1 MLTLL
6 LGLELKTCKTA
17 EILLDDGLV
26 HGRPTTDTLAIVVCD
41 GRPPIS
47 LALDIPEDNVLD
59 GGGHPR
65 NLPGDIRLPASPSLG
80 QVLQDCLRLVLLDR
94 LRHHVENVMHDGS
107 AKFEIVVGLD
117 SLLRNRLRDT
127 LAVATLELT
136 SKQVAQPDITHNRSA
151 CQCYEASGRN
161 VPSLQQRDDA
171 THEEQPNAPA
181 RSPEAATRTLPNW
194 TRVEAIVDQV
204 FQILAG
210 PDLVHELVLIPVHT
224 SKLADM
230 VEGVENT
237 VGELFNR

>member
-6 LGLELKTCKTA
+6 LGLEVKTCKTA
-17 EILLDDGLV
+17 EVLLDDGLV

-107 AKFEIVVGLD
+107 AKFEIVVRLD

-136 SKQVAQPDITHNRSA
+136 SKQVAQPDKTHNRSA
-151 CQCYEASGRN
+151 CQCYGASSRN

-181 RSPEAATRTLPNW
+181 RSPEAATRTFAH
-194 TRVEAIVDQV
+194 RAGVEAVVDEV
-204 FQILAG
+204 LEVLGHAHL
-210 PDLVHELVLIPVHT
+210 PHELRERIRHKAGNITMGCDKPCT
-224 SKLADM
+224 CT
-230 VEGVENT
+230 GT
-237 VGELFNR
+237 YQ